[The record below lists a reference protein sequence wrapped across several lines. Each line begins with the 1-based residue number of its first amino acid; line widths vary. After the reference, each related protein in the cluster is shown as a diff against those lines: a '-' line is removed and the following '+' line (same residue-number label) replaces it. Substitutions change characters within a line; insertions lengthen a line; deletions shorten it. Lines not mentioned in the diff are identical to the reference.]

1 MEKNVHPAAFPG
13 KRPWIA
19 VFDFSWLVY
28 PSGELPNTVFL
39 HIFFCEP
46 HGHPVPISSLVLCHV
61 SEFQRLS
68 SGSRQFCKDS
78 SVPGCLASLE
88 ASTTCC
94 SASRA
99 QSLGCVRSIW
109 APSPD
114 TFKGWGRRFS
124 KKGRAAAGEVFANR
138 SIFPSRL
145 IIKLYAENMGDLGA
159 ECGPH
164 YRKRLTQRGP
174 L

>member
-99 QSLGCVRSIW
+99 QSLGCVRS
-109 APSPD
+109 
-114 TFKGWGRRFS
+114 
-124 KKGRAAAGEVFANR
+124 EH
-138 SIFPSRL
+138 
-145 IIKLYAENMGDLGA
+145 LGTIT
-159 ECGPH
+159 GH
-164 YRKRLTQRGP
+164 F
-174 L
+174 